1 MKAMLGLVNGFV
13 TTLNT
18 RGGKSPVATGRAR
31 RGGLRWVRRV
41 LTSNRGRWLAVGL
54 ALTLLHIDLAPAVV
68 SAEVARSR
76 GATLPAVSLTERLSS
91 LLLSVASAV
100 SQLQSVDSPP
110 LPSAPGLPP
119 AWGASASVYGGTV
132 NLGNGNR
139 CATDII
145 IVEP

>member
-1 MKAMLGLVNGFV
+1 
-13 TTLNT
+13 
-18 RGGKSPVATGRAR
+18 
-31 RGGLRWVRRV
+31 VRRV

-54 ALTLLHIDLAPAVV
+54 ALTLLHIDLALAVA

-110 LPSAPGLPP
+110 LPSAPGLSP

>member
-1 MKAMLGLVNGFV
+1 
-13 TTLNT
+13 
-18 RGGKSPVATGRAR
+18 VATGRAR

-54 ALTLLHIDLAPAVV
+54 ALTLLHIDLALAVA

-110 LPSAPGLPP
+110 LPSAPGLSP

>member
-18 RGGKSPVATGRAR
+18 RGDKSPAEMGRAK

-41 LTSNRGRWLAVGL
+41 LTGNRGRWLAVGL
-54 ALTLLHIDLAPAVV
+54 ALTLLHIDLAPAVA

-100 SQLQSVDSPP
+100 SQL
-110 LPSAPGLPP
+110 
-119 AWGASASVYGGTV
+119 
-132 NLGNGNR
+132 R
-139 CATDII
+139 CS
-145 IVEP
+145 